1 VHAASDRR
9 ADRTHQLTG
18 ARDKIARKS
27 YIRAKGYP
35 SVPFD
40 AALAKTKGLGWKTF
54 ELTAGHDT
62 MVDDPQGVTDIL
74 LQVA

>member
-1 VHAASDRR
+1 
-9 ADRTHQLTG
+9 
-18 ARDKIARKS
+18 
-27 YIRAKGYP
+27 
-35 SVPFD
+35 VPFD

-54 ELTAGHDT
+54 ELTAGHDA